1 MAKDRRFLPWLA
13 LFTIYVVW
21 GSTYLAIAIAV
32 KELPPFFAAFC
43 RFLVAGV
50 VLGFVAMAF
59 DPKDRRPGRRDWLD
73 YGLIGVLF
81 LGFGN
86 GLVMWSEQRVPSG
99 IAALV
104 VATVP
109 LWTTLLDGLRPGGTP
124 WTLRGWTSTALGLI
138 GVVLVAR
145 PGGAGVAAGHLIGIA
160 ALQFASVA
168 WTIGALFSQSI
179 KKPLP
184 VFTASAIEMVVGSF
198 ALFVESRLAGE
209 DLALVAAAS
218 GQAWGAMLYLVIFG
232 SLIGFTAFAYC
243 LSVLPAGTVSTYAY
257 VNPVV
262 AVTLG
267 ALVLDE
273 PLSLGLLGGALLIL
287 LAVVLNARRP
297 RARPAPLEEA
307 GRLREASAQTASPSP
322 DVGRD
327 GVGGRSNAA

>member
-1 MAKDRRFLPWLA
+1 MARDRRFLPWLA

-32 KELPPFFAAFC
+32 KELPPFFAAFL

-50 VLGFVAMAF
+50 VLGGVALAF
-59 DPKDRRPGRRDWLD
+59 DPKDRRPTRRDWLD

-124 WTLRGWTSTALGLI
+124 WTLRGWIGTGLGLV

-145 PGGAGVAAGHLIGIA
+145 PGAGVAAGHLVGIA
-160 ALQFASVA
+160 ALQFASIA
-168 WTIGALFSQSI
+168 WTIGALYSQSI

-184 VFTASAIEMVVGSF
+184 VFTASAIEMVVGSL
-198 ALFVESRLAGE
+198 ALLAESRLAGE

-218 GQAWGAMLYLVIFG
+218 GQAWGAMLYLVVFG

-262 AVTLG
+262 AVALG
-267 ALVLDE
+267 ALVLHE

-287 LAVVLNARRP
+287 LAVVLTTRRP
-297 RARPAPLEEA
+297 RARPAEEA
-307 GRLREASAQTASPSP
+307 VRSRGTAPKAASPSP
-322 DVGRD
+322 DLGRD
-327 GVGGRSNAA
+327 GVGGRSEDAA

>member
-1 MAKDRRFLPWLA
+1 MAKYRRFLPWLA

-32 KELPPFFAAFC
+32 QELPPFFAAFC

-50 VLGFVAMAF
+50 VLGAIALAF

-86 GLVMWSEQRVPSG
+86 GFVMWSEQRVPSG

-124 WTLRGWTSTALGLI
+124 WTLRGWFGTTLGLV

-145 PGGAGVAAGHLIGIA
+145 PGGGVAAGHLLGIA
-160 ALQFASVA
+160 ALQFASIA

-184 VFTASAIEMVVGSF
+184 VFTASAIEMVVGSL
-198 ALFVESRLAGE
+198 ALLVESRLAGE
-209 DLALVAAAS
+209 DLALVSAAS
-218 GQAWGAMLYLVIFG
+218 AQAWGAMLYLVVFG

-262 AVTLG
+262 AVALG
-267 ALVLDE
+267 ALVLHE

-287 LAVVLNARRP
+287 FAVVLTTRRP
-297 RARPAPLEEA
+297 RPRPAPLEEA
-307 GRLREASAQTASPSP
+307 GRLPDATLKRE
-322 DVGRD
+322 D
-327 GVGGRSNAA
+327 AA